1 MEKPTAL
8 DVEELDQILDAC
20 ESNGLQFMDGTM
32 WYHHP
37 RTAKI
42 KELASDPLL
51 FGQLKWIETHDYMA
65 KLFHAII
72 QFNILID
79 FDRDMW
85 GYVSLGCFK

>member
-37 RTAKI
+37 RTAKM

-51 FGQLKWIETHDYMA
+51 FGQLKWVIFVVYFIYYLQCIA
-65 KLFHAII
+65 KQSITDSLII
-72 QFNILID
+72 
-79 FDRDMW
+79 
-85 GYVSLGCFK
+85 FKI